1 MELNWRPGIFV
12 CKRDA
17 RLEDGAEDVNICLRI
32 NMLSNFPSIDSR
44 AKQSKVKDMLRRA
57 EMVSV
62 IKGSFNLLWGIVW
75 LLMPMTPSAMR

>member
-1 MELNWRPGIFV
+1 MERPGIFI

-17 RLEDGAEDVNICLRI
+17 GLENGAEDVNVCLRI
-32 NMLSNFPSIDSR
+32 NMLFNFPSIDSG
-44 AKQSKVKDMLRRA
+44 AKQSKAKDMLRRA

-75 LLMPMTPSAMR
+75 FLMPMTPSAMR